1 MRGKGILMGLALA
14 GTLAGIALTA
24 VLAGIGLIW
33 AAAAK
38 RDDSRLAISDT
49 IPEGLVEMSSV
60 WVNADANQ
68 PLRCGAPLEA

>member
-38 RDDSRLAISDT
+38 RDDFRPAIPET
-49 IPEGLVEMSSV
+49 IPQGLVERSSV
-60 WVNADANQ
+60 
-68 PLRCGAPLEA
+68 